1 MPLFLFGL
9 FLAIW
14 IPTIVIIIWK
24 KKTQSRWSSLLLGV
38 AVAIITQILLEITN
52 RINFLEST
60 TAEKLL
66 TVFPYEILQQPI
78 LYIMHSAL
86 FSIVMLSVWRM
97 SMLHTKSLISTHKEA
112 VMFGLGFLIAASVFL
127 TSEDVPADPAA
138 DATLRA
144 MGFWKLACLYFMA
157 TTHHILLQTGTAL
170 LIFLSVQVRAR
181 RRHSLTLFFLTVLW
195 DTIGMEIDY
204 HVEPYKFTTES
215 WTFFVSLSFFALS
228 IAPFAYIVPI
238 LRNQPK
244 N

>member
-52 RINFLEST
+52 RINFWKHNRRE
-60 TAEKLL
+60 TADRLS
-66 TVFPYEILQQPI
+66 YEILQQPI

-127 TSEDVPADPAA
+127 TSGDVPADPAA
-138 DATLRA
+138 DATFARDGILET
-144 MGFWKLACLYFMA
+144 CLPLLHGDHA
-157 TTHHILLQTGTAL
+157 PHTTSNRNSTSDLPQRTGTRPSSSL
-170 LIFLSVQVRAR
+170 PNLVFPHCTLGHHRHGNRLSCRTLQVHNRIMDFLR
-181 RRHSLTLFFLTVLW
+181 
-195 DTIGMEIDY
+195 
-204 HVEPYKFTTES
+204 
-215 WTFFVSLSFFALS
+215 
-228 IAPFAYIVPI
+228 
-238 LRNQPK
+238 
-244 N
+244 